1 MQDGKTRLYVE
12 QMLKEGQC
20 VKLPDDKSH
29 YIFNVMRLRE
39 DDSMLLF
46 NGHDGEWSA
55 TIGKARRKEVILR
68 VDCKNR
74 PQFDP
79 PDLWLLFAP
88 IKKSRT
94 DFIVEKAAEM
104 GCARILPIMTEF
116 TNSERIRRDR
126 LQTHAIDAIQQ
137 CGGTYV
143 PRVFHMQKLGNLL
156 KNWPKDRQIMFCDE
170 AMAGK
175 VAGKVNCR
183 GGGENKWAVLIG
195 PEGGFS
201 DRERKNLHSLP
212 FAHPVSLGPRVLRA
226 DTAAVA
232 ALAIWQKTL
241 GDWRE

>member
-1 MQDGKTRLYVE
+1 MQDRKIRLYVE
-12 QMLKEGQC
+12 QILQEGQC
-20 VKLPDDKSH
+20 VNLSGDKSR
-29 YIFNVMRLRE
+29 YLFNVMRLRE
-39 DDSMLLF
+39 DDTVLLF
-46 NGHDGEWSA
+46 NGYDGEWSA
-55 TIGKARRKEVILR
+55 TMSKANRKQVILR
-68 VDCKNR
+68 VDYKSS
-74 PQFDP
+74 PQFNP

-104 GCARILPIMTEF
+104 GCASIKPVMTDF
-116 TNSERIRRDR
+116 TNSGRIRRDR

-143 PRVFHMQKLGNLL
+143 PRVSQMRALGSLL
-156 KNWPKDRQIMFCDE
+156 ENWPEDRQMMFCDE

-175 VAGKVNCR
+175 VAGKINLR

-212 FAHPVSLGPRVLRA
+212 FTHPVSLGPRVLRA
-226 DTAAVA
+226 DTAVVA